1 MAGIVA
7 GCITSTGLASKLLRA
22 IVSASGGVMIVALL
36 LTMLCCI
43 VLGMGV
49 PTTATYCI
57 MAATCAPILMSPEI
71 GVEMLAAHFFV
82 FYFGIVA
89 DITPPVALAAYA
101 GAAIA
106 KAGPMKTA
114 FNASRLA
121 IAAFIVPYIIA
132 MNPAMLFIN
141 TTIPEVVMITI
152 TSIIGI
158 FGVAA
163 GLSGFVFR
171 NMKWWERILCIVGGL
186 TLLVPGSL
194 TDLIGLVL
202 VGAVCVL
209 GYQAAKRE
217 KEALAA

>member
-1 MAGIVA
+1 
-7 GCITSTGLASKLLRA
+7 
-22 IVSASGGVMIVALL
+22 
-36 LTMLCCI
+36 
-43 VLGMGV
+43 
-49 PTTATYCI
+49 
-57 MAATCAPILMSPEI
+57 
-71 GVEMLAAHFFV
+71 
-82 FYFGIVA
+82 
-89 DITPPVALAAYA
+89 
-101 GAAIA
+101 
-106 KAGPMKTA
+106 MKTA

-152 TSIIGI
+152 TSLIGI

-209 GYQAAKRE
+209 GYQAAKKE
-217 KEALAA
+217 KEMLAA